1 MHRISVRW
9 LAYSCAVI
17 VYEHIGIECRYW
29 YCILVWNSNIDDWA
43 GDLYPDISTKVAS
56 VCCSDDVD
64 SAKRF
69 LCILYAY
76 LR

>member
-29 YCILVWNSNIDDWA
+29 YCILVWHSNIDDWA
-43 GDLYPDISTKVAS
+43 ADLYSDISSEMA
-56 VCCSDDVD
+56 CLFCFDDAD
-64 SAKRF
+64 GA
-69 LCILYAY
+69 
-76 LR
+76 